1 MCHVCFWAT
10 VGSWLIKLK
19 VVKHDLVK
27 ICFGLYGALPENKDA
42 LLNMECTVPHA
53 TKMGIINTF
62 KSRSHDETSL
72 NLNHSLNHQKSIIA
86 FCAPPYAD
94 GIDQIFAPAP
104 QTAWVHPCIHVHKKM
119 HLWREVLPI

>member
-1 MCHVCFWAT
+1 M
-10 VGSWLIKLK
+10 K

-27 ICFGLYGALPENKDA
+27 ICFGLYGALLENNITCHSA
-42 LLNMECTVPHA
+42 TVPHA

-72 NLNHSLNHQKSIIA
+72 NLNHSLNHQKSIIT

-94 GIDQIFAPAP
+94 GID
-104 QTAWVHPCIHVHKKM
+104 
-119 HLWREVLPI
+119 